1 MYYSMWNLSSLAR
14 DQASTPCIGNVD
26 GILTTELLGKSQCV
40 ERHAFE
46 QKGEPGGQAMRMA
59 YKARAYTVGVQDGG
73 PGTSASSDA
82 GAKAIHRDC
91 REQTE

>member
-1 MYYSMWNLSSLAR
+1 MPGEQWNEER
-14 DQASTPCIGNVD
+14 
-26 GILTTELLGKSQCV
+26 QCV

-91 REQTE
+91 REQTEWATDS